1 MYFLEISI
9 ANDIDFAIVVGF
21 YGMIALVVMCIL
33 AGIIE
38 GIFNLVEKRRRKKF
52 RKGYVNLRNYED

>member
-52 RKGYVNLRNYED
+52 RKGYVNLRNYD